1 MATYFTVDY
10 DNEATGP
17 FVAEGANLTWTAS
30 VGFIVKVIDNGTT
43 GTLKVALVSG
53 NIPADN
59 DVLTQGS
66 TTADAFGAG
75 RSMLYPAYFR
85 EDVAVA
91 SSGAITWTGPA
102 LGATHSFF
110 FDGQT
115 ANIVAGEI
123 LTFSGGQTAECITVE
138 SDAGTT
144 GELSVR
150 FISDLDSG
158 LPADND
164 TFTGDIIGD
173 GVVNGVVHPRSY
185 TPLNLHRLL
194 ADLNDDETINGND
207 DLSRVDPTPSGRDT
221 DEIVNL
227 LGTVAIT
234 DTVASHMFGG
244 SVSQANGATLYSG
257 LDVQL
262 TSPLDSTQPVVIQ
275 DDAIVTDYWKN
286 AYSPDSIA
294 GNVRI
299 MVKTRVDGVDIDGKR
314 VRGALLEYGQAYFF
328 GGTTLGTA
336 STALALFSANDGNN
350 NTAVGTVAGAPYNTV
365 AVAEGYGTE
374 DYSNGNGLTPF
385 AMSIDFTS
393 ANSLQTYE
401 WTKYIQR
408 RGTSE
413 TLYSRNAQL
422 FVGVNTNWAYD
433 NESGNFTP
441 AEILAWGTSFNY
453 TGQTTN
459 LAVGEVVTFSPSG
472 AKGRVLYDNDA
483 GATGQLVVGVEGNAQ
498 PTAADTITGVTSG
511 GDGTVGTVVASTVW
525 GTALLTALN
534 DVGTTGN
541 MYTQLLTGL
550 EPVDNTIIWGTTSNQ
565 SAEVAG
571 AVSSRTVNN
580 QFVGVYT
587 GTNFQTNFGITI
599 DSTDA
604 ILGDQLRNLLDVVQ
618 GPPDN
623 RQGAVSGLKN
633 GDTVTVYPW
642 DGAATDV
649 NGDPLPT
656 FGEMTLATALVSGV
670 TTSVDVGTGNIP
682 NNTPAAGKLRIEQDS
697 DSNVILVQYSSHN
710 GDDTF
715 TLVGT
720 SPITAAISNT
730 VMRALIDE
738 QRTSDGTS
746 NYSAV
751 FVTPEDVAIT
761 VKNGGALNGPIK
773 TFKTNASFG
782 AFSVGAVRTPD

>member
-10 DNEATGP
+10 DNEASGP
-17 FVAEGANLTWTAS
+17 FVAEGANLTWTGS
-30 VGFIVKVIDNGTT
+30 VGFIIKVIDDGLT

-53 NIPADN
+53 TIPTDPM
-59 DVLTQGS
+59 VLTQGS
-66 TTADAFGAG
+66 TTADANGDG
-75 RSMLYPAYFR
+75 REMLYPAYFR
-85 EDVAVA
+85 ADVAVA
-91 SSGAITWTGPA
+91 ASGAITWTGPA
-102 LGATHSFF
+102 LGSTHSFF
-110 FDGQT
+110 FDAQT
-115 ANIVAGEI
+115 GNVVAGEI

-138 SDAGTT
+138 ADAGAT

-164 TFTGDIIGD
+164 TFTGDIVGD
-173 GVVNGVVHPRSY
+173 GTVNGVVHPRSY

-194 ADLNDDETINGND
+194 ADLNDDETINGDD

-244 SVSQANGATLYSG
+244 SVSQDSGATLYSG
-257 LDVQL
+257 LDVQV
-262 TSPLDSTQPVVIQ
+262 TSPLGSTQPVLIQ
-275 DDAIVTDYWKN
+275 DDALITDYWKN
-286 AYSPDSIA
+286 AYNPDSIA

-314 VRGALLEYGQAYFF
+314 VRGALLEFGQAYFF

-350 NTAVGTVAGAPYNTV
+350 NTAVATVAASPYNTIV
-365 AVAEGYGTE
+365 VTEGYGTE
-374 DYSNGNGLTPF
+374 DYSNGNGPTPF
-385 AMSIDFTS
+385 AVSIDFGS
-393 ANSLQTYE
+393 ATSLQTYE
-401 WTKYIQR
+401 RTKYIPR
-408 RGTSE
+408 RGTAE
-413 TLYSRNAQL
+413 TLYGRNAQL
-422 FVGVNTNWAYD
+422 FIGVNTNWAYD
-433 NESGNFTP
+433 NESANFTA

-453 TGQTTN
+453 TGQTVN
-459 LAVGEVVTFSPSG
+459 LAIGEVVTFSPSG

-483 GATGQLVVGVEGNAQ
+483 GATGQLVVGVEGTAQ

-511 GDGTVGTVVASTVW
+511 GDGTVGTVVVSTVW
-525 GTALLTALN
+525 GTALLAAL
-534 DVGTTGN
+534 DDDGATGN

-550 EPVDNTIIWGTTSNQ
+550 EPVDNSIIWGITSNQ
-565 SAEVAG
+565 SADVAG
-571 AVSSRTVNN
+571 VVASRTVNN

-587 GTNFQTNFGITI
+587 GTNYQTNFGITI

-604 ILGDQLRNLLDVVQ
+604 ILGDQLRNLLDTVQ

-656 FGEMTLATALVSGV
+656 FGEMALTVALVSGV
-670 TTSVDVGTGNIP
+670 TTTATVGSGNIP
-682 NNTPAAGKLRIEQDS
+682 DNTPAAGFLRIEQDT
-697 DSNVILVQYSSHN
+697 DSNVILVEYSAHD
-710 GDDTF
+710 GDAIF

-720 SPITAAISNT
+720 SPVTAAIART

-738 QRTSDGTS
+738 QRTADGTS

-751 FVTPEDVAIT
+751 YVAAEDVAIT